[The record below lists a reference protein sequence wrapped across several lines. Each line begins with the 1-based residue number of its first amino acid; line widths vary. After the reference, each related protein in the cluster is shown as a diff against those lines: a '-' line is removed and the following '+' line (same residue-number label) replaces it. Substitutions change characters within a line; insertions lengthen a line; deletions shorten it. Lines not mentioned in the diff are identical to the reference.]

1 MRGVGGAAYLAPTT
15 TTVADLAPVLESAD
29 IDGDGRAD
37 VIAARV
43 ATGTSAVLVALGQAG
58 GTLAEPLALPIAS
71 VASYLRAEADFNRD
85 GAPDLVTTDINTQ
98 TMVILPSNPWAPG
111 VRGLPELRAPESTP
125 ERAPRSCDAPVL
137 M

>member
-1 MRGVGGAAYLAPTT
+1 MRGVGGAAYLAPTN

-43 ATGTSAVLVALGQAG
+43 ATGTNAVLVALGQAD
-58 GTLAEPLALPIAS
+58 GTLAEPVALPIAS
-71 VASYLRAEADFNRD
+71 VVSYLRADADFNGD

-98 TMVILPSNPWAPG
+98 TMVILPSNP
-111 VRGLPELRAPESTP
+111 
-125 ERAPRSCDAPVL
+125 
-137 M
+137 